1 MRVSRCVVPFR
12 DVNVVIIYSCLRKY
26 WTFLQNRCIT
36 IYRRSKSPL
45 AKFEE
50 CLHRLE
56 KIVQELEKGEV
67 PLEKSLTLFEEGM
80 QLSSACRK
88 ELEQAEGKVEIL
100 LKKNGKLQAE
110 PFEPLTE
117 KASARR

>member
-1 MRVSRCVVPFR
+1 M
-12 DVNVVIIYSCLRKY
+12 
-26 WTFLQNRCIT
+26 
-36 IYRRSKSPL
+36 

-50 CLHRLE
+50 CLQRLE
-56 KIVQELEKGEV
+56 KIVQELEKGEI

-110 PFEPLTE
+110 AFEPQADQAPT
-117 KASARR
+117 RR

>member
-1 MRVSRCVVPFR
+1 M
-12 DVNVVIIYSCLRKY
+12 
-26 WTFLQNRCIT
+26 
-36 IYRRSKSPL
+36 

-50 CLHRLE
+50 CLQRLE
-56 KIVQELEKGEV
+56 KIVLELEKGDV

-80 QLSSACRK
+80 LLSSTCRK

-110 PFEPLTE
+110 PFEPVTE
-117 KASARR
+117 KAPARG

>member
-1 MRVSRCVVPFR
+1 M
-12 DVNVVIIYSCLRKY
+12 
-26 WTFLQNRCIT
+26 
-36 IYRRSKSPL
+36 

-50 CLHRLE
+50 CLERLE
-56 KIVQELEKGEV
+56 QIVQELEKGEI

-80 QLSSACRK
+80 QLSSTCRK

-110 PFEPLTE
+110 AFEPLTE
-117 KASARR
+117 KAPGRR